1 MLTDNIVQKLTLVS
15 YLLTLNIQ
23 FSENENSVNCCLIT
37 DERTVNLQIK
47 LGNNELRQ
55 NFFA

>member
-1 MLTDNIVQKLTLVS
+1 MLTDNVVQKLTLVS

-23 FSENENSVNCCLIT
+23 FLENENSVNCCLIT